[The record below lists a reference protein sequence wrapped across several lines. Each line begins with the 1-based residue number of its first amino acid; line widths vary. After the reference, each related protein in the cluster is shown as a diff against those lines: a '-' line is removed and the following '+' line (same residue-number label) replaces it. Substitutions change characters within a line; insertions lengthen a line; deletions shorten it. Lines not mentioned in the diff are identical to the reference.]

1 MLKYIIIL
9 DKYILNKGGVFMG
22 FKKWV
27 VKNYDKELAK
37 DLSAEC
43 DVDPIVA
50 LIATARGYT
59 DYCEF
64 EQFISDEPYFSD
76 PYQMADIEKAAKI
89 IRDTIEKNEKIA
101 IYGDYDCDGVCAVAI
116 LKKYFNSLGTDS
128 IYYIPDRFS
137 EGYGM
142 NCDAVKYLS
151 EQDVKLII
159 TVDNGI
165 ACFEEIEL
173 AKQLGMKVVITDH
186 HLPKGTLP
194 HADAVV
200 NPHRSDC
207 ASEFKEICGAE
218 VAFRLICVLEDKE
231 PEELLWEYA
240 DILAT
245 AVVADVMPLKLEN
258 RSIVKAGIDKIK
270 ENSNVGISALL
281 NVSAV
286 KKDNFTSTRIAFSL
300 TPRINAAGRM
310 GKADRAVE
318 LLLCENMMEALVLAN
333 EIDDENSRR
342 QRLEKEIFASCIEK
356 IEKDNLKYDR
366 VIVVSGENWHHGVI
380 GITAARIAERYGAPV
395 ILLSSDGDILMGS
408 ARSVPGFN
416 IFDAI
421 SSCEDLLIKFG
432 GHSQAAGITISVDNI
447 DAFRDKINLYAD
459 KSPFTPPQIQLDCK
473 LNPQALSLDLAF
485 ALSVLEPYG
494 TENPTPLFGV
504 YGVKLERIT
513 PMSNNKHLRLLFSKG
528 ANSFQTLL
536 FGVSSDDFCF
546 NVGDVLDL
554 AVTVEP
560 NLYNGEYTVSVLTKA
575 IRLNGT
581 DDDKLFMDLAAF
593 NAFCSGKE
601 YIVDNLLPTRS
612 QVGQIYK
619 KVLEN
624 PISEDKLKYLFLLEI
639 GLGKTL
645 ISLKVLCELGLIF
658 YENGRYKSVASANKT
673 DLLNS
678 KTFKILTE
686 RSGNNA

>member
-1 MLKYIIIL
+1 
-9 DKYILNKGGVFMG
+9 MG

-27 VKNYDKELAK
+27 VKNYNKDLAK

-59 DYCEF
+59 DYCEL

-76 PYQMADIEKAAKI
+76 PYQMADIEKAAEI
-89 IRDTIEKNEKIA
+89 IRDSIQNGEKIA

-116 LKKYFNSLGTDS
+116 LKKYFNSLGADS
-128 IYYIPDRFS
+128 IYYIPDRFV

-142 NCDAVKYLS
+142 NCDAVKFLS
-151 EQDVKLII
+151 EQNVNLII

-165 ACFEEIEL
+165 VCFEEIKL
-173 AKQLGMKVVITDH
+173 AKQLGMKTVVTDH
-186 HLPKGTLP
+186 HLPKDVLP
-194 HADAVV
+194 NADAVV
-200 NPHRSDC
+200 NPHRNDC
-207 ASEFKEICGAE
+207 PSEFKDVCGAQ
-218 VAFRLICVLEDKE
+218 VAFRLICVLEEKE
-231 PEELLWEYA
+231 PEELLWEYG
-240 DILAT
+240 DLLAT
-245 AVVADVMPLKLEN
+245 AVVADIMPLKFEN

-270 ENSNVGISALL
+270 ENATLGISALL
-281 NVSAV
+281 NVSSV
-286 KKDNFTSTRIAFSL
+286 NKESINSTRLAFSL
-300 TPRINAAGRM
+300 IPRINAAGRM

-318 LLLCENMMEALVLAN
+318 LLLCENMMDALKLAN
-333 EIDDENSRR
+333 EIDDENSKR
-342 QRLEKEIFASCIEK
+342 QRIEKEIFASCVEVIEK
-356 IEKDNLKYDR
+356 ENLKYDR
-366 VIVVSGENWHHGVI
+366 VIVLVGENWHHGVV
-380 GITAARIAERYGAPV
+380 GITASRIAERYSAPV
-395 ILLSSDGDILMGS
+395 ILLSSEGDIAKGS

-416 IFDAI
+416 IFQAI
-421 SSCEDLLIKFG
+421 SSCEDLLLKFG
-432 GHSQAAGITISVDNI
+432 GHSQAAGITLCTDNI
-447 DAFRDKINLYAD
+447 NAFREKINLYAD
-459 KSPFTPPQIQLDCK
+459 KLPVTVPQLQLDCK

-513 PMSNNKHLRLLFSKG
+513 PMSYNKHLRLLFSKD

-546 NVGDVLDL
+546 SVGDILDL

-581 DDDKLFMDLAAF
+581 DDDKLFLDLSSF
-593 NAFCSGKE
+593 NAFCAAKE
-601 YIVDNLLPTRS
+601 YNAENLLPTRA
-612 QVGQIYK
+612 QIGQIYK
-619 KVLEN
+619 KILEK

-645 ISLKVLCELGLIF
+645 ISLKVLTELGLIF
-658 YENGRYKSVASANKT
+658 NENGLYKGVASANKT

-678 KTFKILTE
+678 KTFKILSE
-686 RSGNNA
+686 RSARDE